1 MDDINF
7 DELDKAVNS
16 ALKHTEP
23 QADPTHDSRQEEAAP
38 TVYDR
43 PAAAVPVAPRPESA
57 SVSPQKP
64 RGQFMDMVHPSS
76 DMIKQQS
83 VSPRPSRQAA
93 TLQPLNPAIVET
105 SHHDQTM
112 PDTPNPKEEI
122 AEPTRKPAANN
133 DTEPAIQQE
142 WSDSLDA
149 TESAKDGVMHT
160 DAPAALDES
169 ATLISEIADQPE
181 ETGDD
186 DMAAERNETRLE
198 PTEEIPQDESSEPQ
212 SPFIKGTELEKRPLG
227 AFADAPAGSSGQD
240 GSPETD
246 EATNSASENVQEEL
260 PAVPIPEE
268 LTPEVVSVESDD
280 MEHLVSESNGSNE
293 VTEETPSGHD
303 APGMAASISP
313 QYSSAAEPDEQGDHP
328 VFDTRDY
335 HQPLTPPK
343 KKGHAGLVT
352 ALVLVVLALLGAC
365 AWYAITVL
373 KLI

>member
-16 ALKHTEP
+16 ALKHAEP
-23 QADPTHDSRQEEAAP
+23 QADPGQDSMQEEAAP

-43 PAAAVPVAPRPESA
+43 PATVAPTAPRPESA

-105 SHHDQTM
+105 SHQGQGVPVTSSS
-112 PDTPNPKEEI
+112 KEEV
-122 AEPTRKPAANN
+122 AVPTRESAVNN
-133 DTEPAIQQE
+133 ETEPAIQQE
-142 WSDSLDA
+142 LPGSLDA
-149 TESAKDGVMHT
+149 MESDKDAAIHTGV
-160 DAPAALDES
+160 PAALDES

-181 ETGDD
+181 EMVDD
-186 DMAAERNETRLE
+186 HMVAEKSETRLE
-198 PTEEIPQDESSEPQ
+198 PTEETPQDESSEPQ

-227 AFADAPAGSSGQD
+227 AFADASAGSSGQD

-246 EATNSASENVQEEL
+246 EATNSASESVQEEL

-280 MEHLVSESNGSNE
+280 MEHLVSESNGSDE
-293 VTEETPSGHD
+293 VAHE